1 MSLSRRQFVARSAAA
16 TAALPF
22 LAPLASASPLATPP
36 RWAAPAS
43 GRAEFTDIRRGV
55 GAFTDRGGTIGY
67 LKTDDAL
74 VAVDTQFPESAQT
87 FLDGLRDGS
96 ARRLDV
102 LVNTHHH
109 GDHTAGNAV
118 LAPVA
123 DLHVAHEAVPG
134 LQRARAVGSDGYA
147 TQRYADE
154 TFRETWRADL
164 GDEVLALHYFGP
176 AHTCGDAVVHFER
189 ADVVHM
195 GDLVFNRRQPFIDR
209 AGGASVEAWGTLLET
224 VHGRFSDETVFVF
237 GHAGDARLPRRRPPR
252 HRASGGRRRDGGRHR
267 GPPHS
272 GLRGLGRDARARRRA
287 HHRRV
292 RRRLRPPAAPSRRS
306 MLRRSPDAASSPP
319 RMLPLPDAVAA
330 DLPDLITRA
339 LAEDLGTGDV
349 TTEATIPE
357 GTRATARFLLKE
369 DGVVAGL
376 AVAERVFEAVDPEL
390 QVTWTAADGDR
401 LTAGTVFGTVAGR
414 ARSILVAERLALNLM
429 QRMGGVATAA
439 ARMAEKAAPATVLDT
454 RKTVPGLRMLDKW
467 AVALGGAQNHRVGL
481 YDMVLVKDNH
491 IAAAGGIRQA
501 IEAVGRHTEAAGL
514 DVPVEVEARTLDEV
528 DAVLAAVADGA
539 RVDRVLLDNMARR
552 TPDGLDVSVLEEAV
566 RRVGNAIQTE
576 ASGNVTLD
584 TVGRIGATGVDFISS
599 GALTHSVTA
608 LDVSLKIGLEP
619 G

>member
-1 MSLSRRQFVARSAAA
+1 
-16 TAALPF
+16 
-22 LAPLASASPLATPP
+22 
-36 RWAAPAS
+36 
-43 GRAEFTDIRRGV
+43 
-55 GAFTDRGGTIGY
+55 
-67 LKTDDAL
+67 
-74 VAVDTQFPESAQT
+74 
-87 FLDGLRDGS
+87 
-96 ARRLDV
+96 
-102 LVNTHHH
+102 
-109 GDHTAGNAV
+109 
-118 LAPVA
+118 
-123 DLHVAHEAVPG
+123 
-134 LQRARAVGSDGYA
+134 
-147 TQRYADE
+147 
-154 TFRETWRADL
+154 
-164 GDEVLALHYFGP
+164 
-176 AHTCGDAVVHFER
+176 
-189 ADVVHM
+189 
-195 GDLVFNRRQPFIDR
+195 
-209 AGGASVEAWGTLLET
+209 
-224 VHGRFSDETVFVF
+224 
-237 GHAGDARLPRRRPPR
+237 
-252 HRASGGRRRDGGRHR
+252 
-267 GPPHS
+267 
-272 GLRGLGRDARARRRA
+272 
-287 HHRRV
+287 
-292 RRRLRPPAAPSRRS
+292 
-306 MLRRSPDAASSPP
+306 
-319 RMLPLPDAVAA
+319 MLPLPDAVAA

-376 AVAERVFEAVDPEL
+376 AVAERVFEAVDPAL

-439 ARMAEKAAPATVLDT
+439 ARMAEEAAPATVLDT

-528 DAVLAAVADGA
+528 DAVLAAVRDGA